1 MGITI
6 MKAINKSILATI
18 LFFLISCGASYSSNE
33 SSLNSLSEDSQ
44 NSSSA
49 SISQNSSNNSSFSS
63 ENNETSSASSS
74 TPLPTFIPTARYVPN
89 QVNDENGFRYIYSA
103 LINETEEYHYFY
115 LGVMDN
121 TPISFSDAKKYTLD
135 GQQFR
140 ITYGTATYQSLI
152 TTTSIA
158 KEHISPTFNSSVSI
172 DLGVPS
178 FVLSGKA
185 SYGSTWSSEPNITIS
200 NTHAETYATT
210 LTVEQEIRYT
220 FFEQY
225 GYRKGYSYREVLL
238 QKVDVYGVLIFNRT
252 TESYT
257 YQLEN
262 YIKSSNNRTYVT
274 EESDSEGSF
283 TSSTSNVS
291 MNFNIGAAIQFV
303 EDSNHQVTE
312 ELISEE
318 LRFIRDLGFD
328 AGFGTAT
335 NPLLLGG
342 KIKPVFEQFL
352 LLNNYDQIKTSLE
365 SRIGQLNR
373 LHFKLGSDINL
384 AFYSPPSNLFKPIIT
399 GDFKGVFDANFFK
412 IKNWQVGLSWNNLDS
427 NKFGLFETISGE
439 VNNLTIDNFDFNFL
453 SSQLEQGENLF
464 FGFLAGSI
472 SPTAQINYVKISNS
486 KLKIFRAK
494 SYYGS
499 IIGFSEGKIA
509 NSLVENLTLEG
520 NGNAG
525 GMVGQLGGTGII
537 ESSIVKNSNI
547 THKSINGYENSTGG
561 FIGYSEGT
569 LRTSFLS
576 NNQFYNFHQGTY
588 FKDILNWFAY
598 YSPKSG
604 WLVGHQE
611 GGQIIGVG
619 SQIDPLST
627 KTLLE
632 GTAGDYYF
640 ANSNWGLA
648 GKVSGNTII
657 KTGEL

>member
-1 MGITI
+1 
-6 MKAINKSILATI
+6 
-18 LFFLISCGASYSSNE
+18 
-33 SSLNSLSEDSQ
+33 
-44 NSSSA
+44 
-49 SISQNSSNNSSFSS
+49 
-63 ENNETSSASSS
+63 
-74 TPLPTFIPTARYVPN
+74 
-89 QVNDENGFRYIYSA
+89 
-103 LINETEEYHYFY
+103 
-115 LGVMDN
+115 
-121 TPISFSDAKKYTLD
+121 
-135 GQQFR
+135 
-140 ITYGTATYQSLI
+140 
-152 TTTSIA
+152 
-158 KEHISPTFNSSVSI
+158 
-172 DLGVPS
+172 
-178 FVLSGKA
+178 
-185 SYGSTWSSEPNITIS
+185 
-200 NTHAETYATT
+200 
-210 LTVEQEIRYT
+210 
-220 FFEQY
+220 
-225 GYRKGYSYREVLL
+225 
-238 QKVDVYGVLIFNRT
+238 
-252 TESYT
+252 
-257 YQLEN
+257 
-262 YIKSSNNRTYVT
+262 
-274 EESDSEGSF
+274 
-283 TSSTSNVS
+283 
-291 MNFNIGAAIQFV
+291 
-303 EDSNHQVTE
+303 
-312 ELISEE
+312 
-318 LRFIRDLGFD
+318 
-328 AGFGTAT
+328 
-335 NPLLLGG
+335 
-342 KIKPVFEQFL
+342 
-352 LLNNYDQIKTSLE
+352 
-365 SRIGQLNR
+365 
-373 LHFKLGSDINL
+373 
-384 AFYSPPSNLFKPIIT
+384 
-399 GDFKGVFDANFFK
+399 
-412 IKNWQVGLSWNNLDS
+412 
-427 NKFGLFETISGE
+427 
-439 VNNLTIDNFDFNFL
+439 
-453 SSQLEQGENLF
+453 LEQGENLF